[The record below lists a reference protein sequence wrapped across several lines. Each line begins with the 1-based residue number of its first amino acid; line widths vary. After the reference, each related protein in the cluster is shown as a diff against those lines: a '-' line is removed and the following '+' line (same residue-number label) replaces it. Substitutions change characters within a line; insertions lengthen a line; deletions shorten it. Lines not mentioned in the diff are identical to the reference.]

1 MYHNF
6 LYIISIIS
14 FYLFIIIIDNGLIK
28 EIKGYY
34 MNKNILNL
42 ALASMLT
49 IVFHRVLLK
58 LHHSAWISFY
68 VVIIGLWW
76 TYN

>member
-6 LYIISIIS
+6 LYISIIS

-28 EIKGYY
+28 EIKGYF

-42 ALASMLT
+42 ALTSMLT
-49 IVFHRVLLK
+49 IGVSHGIAK
-58 LHHSAWISFY
+58 TSPHSAWISFT
-68 VVIIGLWW
+68 L
-76 TYN
+76 